1 MKIKIEI
8 LTDLLKKERTKKEK
22 IYLSVSIGWIIFI
35 GFLTWL
41 NGLNDIALIK
51 TFKWDEWF
59 WFGIIPATAPYIFF
73 SIWKKKDIDKNQDS
87 NSIE

>member
-22 IYLSVSIGWIIFI
+22 IYLSASIGWIIFI

-73 SIWKKKDIDKNQDS
+73 IIWGKKDSIQDQES
-87 NSIE
+87 K

>member
-1 MKIKIEI
+1 MKIKIELI
-8 LTDLLKKERTKKEK
+8 TDLLKRERTQKEK
-22 IYLSVSIGWIIFI
+22 IFLSASIGWIFFI
-35 GFLTWL
+35 GFLTWV

-59 WFGIIPATAPYIFF
+59 WFGIVPATAPYIFF

-87 NSIE
+87 NSN

>member
-59 WFGIIPATAPYIFF
+59 WFGIIPSTAPYIFF

>member
-1 MKIKIEI
+1 MKIKIELI
-8 LTDLLKKERTKKEK
+8 TDLLKRERTQKEK
-22 IYLSVSIGWIIFI
+22 IFLSASIGWIFFI
-35 GFLTWL
+35 GFLTWV

-59 WFGIIPATAPYIFF
+59 WFGIVPATAPYIFF